1 MSGMSAMEEE
11 KLSSRAV
18 ASIVGQQSEAIQ
30 QMASE
35 YATKVF
41 DIKEEVSKF
50 ESLSLESGI
59 G

>member
-1 MSGMSAMEEE
+1 MEEE

-41 DIKEEVSKF
+41 DIKEEVYRNL